1 MKHNYK
7 SIAFFSTILFFLSL
21 ATGISAQNPFQ
32 LPNGGFEQWDNNDIT
47 AEPSHW
53 NSFATCDGSYA
64 SLASTPHHYHR
75 NGSRPGGNGSH
86 YLTIYTKSIMG
97 IKANGN
103 MTTGRIHAGAMS
115 ASSSENYN
123 YTQRSNGNHCQ
134 PFTATPDSMYVWVSF
149 YAKEADSRAQ
159 IEAVIHGDNDF
170 RAPNDIS
177 NTSLFCARA
186 VAQTSRTTSNAN
198 TMQWQQLKVPFN
210 YNGTAE
216 AQYILINITTNYIP
230 GEGSGNDSL
239 SIDDIEFIYSA
250 WLESISVGGIEI
262 EDFNRGCLEYFVH
275 VDDSS
280 DFSLPVT
287 CITQA
292 SDATVQTDQI
302 RLNDTSELVTL
313 SVTAEDGTTKVYSVT
328 LTTGAPLL
336 NIAQH
341 EEEVLFTTYP
351 SPTHGNLTIKAYGTV
366 TVHDSHGRELMQLQ
380 CDGEK
385 TVDIS
390 RLPDGVYFLSHNGK
404 RIKIVKI

>member
-7 SIAFFSTILFFLSL
+7 SIILFSTILFFLSL
-21 ATGISAQNPFQ
+21 ATGISAQSTFQ
-32 LPNGGFEQWDNNDIT
+32 LPNGGFELWDNNDIT
-47 AEPSHW
+47 AEPSYW
-53 NSFATCDGSYA
+53 NSFASSDGSYS
-64 SLASTPHHYHR
+64 SLASSPHHYRR

-115 ASSSENYN
+115 ATSSENYN
-123 YTQRSNGNHCQ
+123 YTQRSNSNHCQ

-210 YNGTAE
+210 YNGTAD
-216 AQYILINITTNYIP
+216 AYYILINITTNYLP

-250 WLESISVGGIEI
+250 WLESISVGGSEI
-262 EDFNRGCLEYFVH
+262 EGFSRGCLEYYVH
-275 VDDSS
+275 VDDTS

-287 CITQA
+287 GVTQV
-292 SDATVQTDQI
+292 SDATINTDRI
-302 RLNDTSELVTL
+302 RQNDTTELVTL
-313 SVTAEDGTTKVYSVT
+313 TVTAEDGTTKIYHVT

-341 EEEVLFTTYP
+341 EDEVLFSAYP
-351 SPTHGNLTIKAYGTV
+351 SPSHGNLTITANGMV
-366 TVHDSHGRELMQLQ
+366 TVYDLHGREVMQLY
-380 CDGEK
+380 CNGEE

-390 RLPDGVYFLSHNGK
+390 RLPDGVYFVRNNGK
-404 RIKIVKI
+404 SVKIVKF